1 MPSVEYD
8 LQYLQAGITTLE
20 KYLLSGELY
29 WPTDATAPAGEPPYP
44 RLTLESLLL
53 SYERLQAQALSLT
66 QEASLAQYK
75 QQLHTIRLHWLSA
88 WRKKATRSFRSRLNL
103 WRNYLDEYRYHP
115 EANADRYPY
124 EVRQRVMVYLLKS
137 ETDHL
142 DNLDIELLSNLDNLL
157 KGILK
162 PGKFVWSIELQT
174 RFDRKT
180 FWYLYGYLPK
190 EVNGFDG

>member
-88 WRKKATRSFRSRLNL
+88 WRKKATRSFHSR
-103 WRNYLDEYRYHP
+103 
-115 EANADRYPY
+115 
-124 EVRQRVMVYLLKS
+124 
-137 ETDHL
+137 
-142 DNLDIELLSNLDNLL
+142 I
-157 KGILK
+157 K
-162 PGKFVWSIELQT
+162 PLA
-174 RFDRKT
+174 
-180 FWYLYGYLPK
+180 
-190 EVNGFDG
+190 